1 MVTDED
7 RLSTIEEARSAE
19 ELAAAATKTE
29 SPIDQISDLP
39 SFHTI
44 TTESDQKAQENAER
58 SVEDD
63 SSVTLVTDIAEK
75 MGNRNQTNS
84 VIQEIVPHSSCVVD
98 EASSAACVSE
108 SRNVKVYERLEIGR
122 SVTRTCKEMEAPA
135 DSDMEGPLEDTDID
149 SVSEPKD
156 GPAPLPQPP
165 DSNRYP
171 LYHKGNWYLT
181 VRGFSLFRLWSRSP
195 KCKRSRSKNKEV

>member
-108 SRNVKVYERLEIGR
+108 STNVKERLEIGR

-156 GPAPLPQPP
+156 GPAPLPQPAE
-165 DSNRYP
+165 SNRYP
-171 LYHKGNWYLT
+171 LYHKGNWY
-181 VRGFSLFRLWSRSP
+181 
-195 KCKRSRSKNKEV
+195 

>member
-1 MVTDED
+1 MIPPFKYSTVVTDED

-108 SRNVKVYERLEIGR
+108 STNVKERLEIGR
-122 SVTRTCKEMEAPA
+122 SVTRTRKEMEAPA

-171 LYHKGNWYLT
+171 QYHKGNWYLT
-181 VRGFSLFRLWSRSP
+181 VRGFSLFRF
-195 KCKRSRSKNKEV
+195 